1 MSVTQHRSRH
11 RKEIL
16 RVVLAVSII
25 TVGIIHFVKPAP
37 FVKIMPPQLPYPLEL
52 VYISGFFEL
61 LGGIGLLIPLV
72 SVAAAWGLIA
82 LFVAVF
88 PANINMTIN
97 DIELEGIPHNP
108 VLYWARLP
116 LQAVLIAWAW
126 WYTRNAQAQPGA
138 SAVSATVGSLFNR

>member
-1 MSVTQHRSRH
+1 MTLTQPRSLH

-16 RVVLAVSII
+16 RVVLAISII
-25 TVGIIHFVKPAP
+25 TVGIIHFAKPAP

-52 VYISGFFEL
+52 VYISGFFEI
-61 LGGIGLLIPLV
+61 LGGVGLLIPLV

-82 LFVAVF
+82 LFIAVF

-97 DIELEGIPHNP
+97 NIELEGIPHNP
-108 VLYWARLP
+108 ALYWARLP

-126 WYTRNAQAQPGA
+126 WYTRNATAQPGA
-138 SAVSATVGSLFNR
+138 SAVAATLKALVKH